1 MKSPS
6 KDIINDE
13 DKIES
18 TRDEAVQSIN
28 NALNHSVNTLPEST
42 LADLARVRALA
53 LNSKNVQMSSQN
65 SILDTIIAWLF
76 NPMFKIG
83 IPVAAA
89 ITIFI
94 SVNYV
99 SVEAIPELPL
109 AMMAADIPTEDF
121 AMLEDLEFITWLTKN
136 EQSTL
141 L

>member
-6 KDIINDE
+6 RNDNE
-13 DKIES
+13 DKIKS
-18 TRDEAVQSIN
+18 ARNEAMQSVN
-28 NALNHSVNTLPEST
+28 NALNHSVDTLPKST
-42 LADLARVRALA
+42 LTDIARVRALA
-53 LNSKNVQMSSQN
+53 LNSKNVQMN
-65 SILDTIIAWLF
+65 PKKTIHETILAWLF

-83 IPVAAA
+83 VPVAAA

-99 SVEAIPELPL
+99 SVEVIPELPL

-121 AMLEDLEFITWLTKN
+121 AMLEDLEFITWLAEN

>member
-18 TRDEAVQSIN
+18 THNEAVQSIN

-42 LADLARVRALA
+42 LADLARIRALA
-53 LNSKNVQMSSQN
+53 LNSKNVQMSSKKPVV
-65 SILDTIIAWLF
+65 DTIIAWLF

-83 IPVAAA
+83 VPVAAA

-121 AMLEDLEFITWLTKN
+121 AMLEDLEFITWLAKN

>member
-6 KDIINDE
+6 RNDNE
-13 DKIES
+13 EKIKS
-18 TRDEAVQSIN
+18 TRNEAMQSVN
-28 NALNHSVNTLPEST
+28 SALNHSVDTLPEST
-42 LADLARVRALA
+42 LTDIARVRALA
-53 LNSKNVQMSSQN
+53 LNSKNVQLNLQK

-83 IPVAAA
+83 VPVAAA

-99 SVEAIPELPL
+99 SVDTIPELPL

-121 AMLEDLEFITWLTKN
+121 AMLEDLEFITWLAEN

>member
-6 KDIINDE
+6 KEDND
-13 DKIES
+13 DKIKS
-18 TRDEAVQSIN
+18 TSNDVVQSVN
-28 NALNHSVNTLPEST
+28 NALDHSVNTLPEST
-42 LADLARVRALA
+42 LADIARVRALA
-53 LNSKNVQMSSQN
+53 LNSKNVRMSSQK
-65 SILDTIIAWLF
+65 SIVDTIIACLF

-83 IPVAAA
+83 VPVAAA

-109 AMMAADIPTEDF
+109 AMMAANIPTEDF
-121 AMLEDLEFITWLTKN
+121 AMLEDLEFITWLAKN

>member
-6 KDIINDE
+6 KDDNK
-13 DKIES
+13 DKIKS
-18 TRDEAVQSIN
+18 TRNDTMQSVN

-42 LADLARVRALA
+42 LTDIARVRALA
-53 LNSKNVQMSSQN
+53 LNSKNVQLNPQK
-65 SILDTIIAWLF
+65 SIVDTLIAWLF

-83 IPVAAA
+83 VPVAAV

-94 SVNYV
+94 SVNYA
-99 SVEAIPELPL
+99 SVEVIPELPL
-109 AMMAADIPTEDF
+109 AMMAADVPTEDF
-121 AMLEDLEFITWLTKN
+121 AMLEDLEFITWLAKN

>member
-6 KDIINDE
+6 KDDNE
-13 DKIES
+13 DKIKSIHNE
-18 TRDEAVQSIN
+18 TVQSVN

-42 LADLARVRALA
+42 LADLARVRAHA
-53 LNSKNVQMSSQN
+53 LNSNNVQMSSQN
-65 SILDTIIAWLF
+65 SIIDTVIAWLF

-121 AMLEDLEFITWLTKN
+121 AMLEDLEFITWLAKN